1 MNLALFDFDGTIT
14 FGDTFTPFVHFAVER
29 RRLVT
34 GTLALS
40 PMILGYKLGVI
51 SAPRMRRGIVRAA
64 FRGMRED
71 DVRALGLRYSRQ
83 VISGVVR
90 PQALERIEWHKAE
103 GDVVVVVS
111 ASLDV
116 YLSDWCQKLGVG
128 LICSQLEATAGVMT
142 GRYLGADCAGEE
154 KAKRVREAY
163 DTRAYPIVYAYGD
176 TDEDRALLHL
186 AHKRYF
192 RWQEVTV

>member
-14 FGDTFTPFVHFAVER
+14 FGDTFSPFIRFAVDR
-29 RRLVT
+29 RQLVT
-34 GTLALS
+34 GMLALS
-40 PMILGYKLGVI
+40 PIILGYKLGLVT
-51 SAPRMRRGIVRAA
+51 AARMRRGMVEAA
-64 FRGMRED
+64 FRGKREE

-90 PQALERIEWHKAE
+90 PHALERIEWHKAQ

-116 YLSDWCQKLGVG
+116 YLSDWCQKLGIE
-128 LICSQLEATAGVMT
+128 LICSQLEAAAGVMT
-142 GRYLGADCAGEE
+142 GRYIGADCAGEE

-176 TDEDRALLHL
+176 TDEDQALLRL

-192 RWQEVTV
+192 RWREVAG